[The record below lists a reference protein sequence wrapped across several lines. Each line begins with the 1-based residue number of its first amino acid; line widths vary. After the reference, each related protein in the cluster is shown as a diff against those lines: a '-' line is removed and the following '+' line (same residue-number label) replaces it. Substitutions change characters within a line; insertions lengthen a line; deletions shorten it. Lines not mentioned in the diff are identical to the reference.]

1 MPIICNEEKF
11 TLKNFE
17 RWINPTILQRGKKY
31 HKDGAVLSI
40 EEDEGNW
47 IAEVEGSDY
56 YEVTVSI
63 LSGEEIGD
71 YYCDCPYD
79 GDVCKHVAA
88 VLFTIRE
95 ETKTPVNIPQNQKK
109 QNRFED
115 LLSKISADEYRTF
128 VKHFAGKNKDFKIAF
143 EVFFA
148 DKDDR
153 VNVGEKYT
161 ELIQKLFKK
170 HAPHGFIEYRSATG
184 FARET
189 DKFIGDANSFI
200 KKGNYKDAFSIA
212 SVLLK
217 EVLWI
222 SLLADDSSGEIGG
235 IIFDVVELIDDIV
248 ADEDAAVD
256 IKEAVF
262 KFIMTELHD
271 ERYFDGDIGYNLFG
285 TFETLAGN
293 LGKSTEL
300 LGFIDIELRK
310 PGDGYTRN
318 FFLEKK
324 IAFLENAGRAEEVVE
339 LINENLH
346 IKTIRQGQVDKA
358 ISARNFETAK
368 MLIAG
373 GIQIAEKE
381 NLRGTLRDWEEQLL
395 RIAEIENDILTIR
408 KFCKQFAFGNMF
420 NKQYYNQWKNTFS
433 VDEWGDIIE
442 KEIEKKI
449 REAINYQKK
458 NKWRSLNSELLSNL
472 APFYIEENY
481 PDRLFALVKNETGL
495 DRILQY
501 HKYLCPHYPTE
512 LIGIYLPALETYADN
527 TSDRSGYAMLVNKIE
542 MILTDIP
549 AGRDQIIALVKQLRI
564 KYARRP
570 AMIDELNKL

>member
-1 MPIICNEEKF
+1 MQIIYNEEKL

-17 RWINPTILQRGKKY
+17 RWINPAILQRGKKY
-31 HKDGAVLSI
+31 YKDGAVLSI
-40 EEDEGNW
+40 EEDEGDW
-47 IAEVEGSDY
+47 TAEVEGSDCY
-56 YEVTVSI
+56 QVTITI
-63 LSGEEIGD
+63 LAGEEIGD

-79 GDVCKHVAA
+79 GDTCKHIAA
-88 VLFTIRE
+88 VLFTIRDE
-95 ETKTPVNIPQNQKK
+95 FKEVVNIPENEKKKNQ
-109 QNRFED
+109 FD
-115 LLSKISADEYRTF
+115 ALLSKISADEYRTF

-153 VNVGEKYT
+153 LNVGEKYT

-184 FARET
+184 FAREI

-222 SLLADDSSGEIGG
+222 SLSADDSSGDIGG

-256 IKEAVF
+256 IKEAIF
-262 KFIMTELHD
+262 KFITDELHN
-271 ERYFDGDIGYNLFG
+271 ERYFDGDIGYNLFE
-285 TFETLAGN
+285 TFEILAGN
-293 LGKSTEL
+293 LGKSTEFL
-300 LGFIDIELRK
+300 DFIDTKLRK
-310 PGDGYTRN
+310 PGGGYTRN

-346 IKTIRQGQVDKA
+346 IKTIRQDQVDKA

-408 KFCKQFAFGNMF
+408 RFCKQFAFGNMF

-433 VDEWGDIIE
+433 ADEWGDIIE

-449 REAINYQKK
+449 KEAINYQKK

-481 PDRLFALVKNETGL
+481 PDRLFALVKNEPGL
-495 DRILQY
+495 DCILQY

-512 LIGIYLPALETYADN
+512 LIEIYLPALDAYADRVN
-527 TSDRSGYAMLVNKIE
+527 ERSGYSALVSKIE

-549 AGRDQIIALVKQLRI
+549 AGKDQIMDLVKQLKIR
-564 KYARRP
+564 YARRP
-570 AMIDELNKL
+570 AMIDELRKL

>member
-1 MPIICNEEKF
+1 MQIIYNEEKL

-47 IAEVEGSDY
+47 TAEVEGSDY

-63 LSGEEIGD
+63 LPGEEIGD

-95 ETKTPVNIPQNQKK
+95 ETKTPVNVPQN

-170 HAPHGFIEYRSATG
+170 HASHGFIEYRSATG
-184 FARET
+184 FAREIG
-189 DKFIGDANSFI
+189 KFIGDANSFI
-200 KKGNYKDAFSIA
+200 KKGNYKDAFAIA
-212 SVLLK
+212 SILLK

-222 SLLADDSSGEIGG
+222 SLSADDSSGEISG
-235 IIFDVVELIDDIV
+235 IIFDVVELISDIV
-248 ADEDAAVD
+248 TDEDAAVD

-262 KFIMTELHD
+262 KFIMTELHN
-271 ERYFDGDIGYNLFG
+271 ERYFDGDIGYNLFH
-285 TFETLAGN
+285 TFEILAGN
-293 LGKSTEL
+293 LGRGTEL
-300 LGFIDIELRK
+300 LDFINTKLSK
-310 PGDGYTRN
+310 PGDSYTRN
-318 FFLEKK
+318 FFLNKK
-324 IAFLENAGRAEEVVE
+324 IVFLKNAGRAKEVAE

-346 IKTIRQGQVDKA
+346 IKTVRQDQVNKA
-358 ISARNFETAK
+358 ISAGDFETAK

-381 NLRGTLRDWEEQLL
+381 NLKGTIGDWEKELL

-420 NKQYYNQWKNTFS
+420 NKQYYNQWKNTFKAG
-433 VDEWGDIIE
+433 EWEKVIE
-442 KEIEKKI
+442 EEIERKSE
-449 REAINYQKK
+449 EAVNYHKK
-458 NKWRSLNSELLSNL
+458 NRWGTLNSVLLSKL
-472 APFYIEENY
+472 APFYIEEQY
-481 PDRLFALVKNETGL
+481 WDRLFLLVKNETGL
-495 DRILQY
+495 DRVLQY
-501 HKYLCPHYPTE
+501 QQYLSPYYPTE
-512 LIGIYLPALETYADN
+512 LIEIYLPALEAYADKTN
-527 TSDRSGYAMLVNKIE
+527 DRSDYVMLVNKIE

-549 AGRDQIIALVKQLRI
+549 AGKDQIMALVKNLKI